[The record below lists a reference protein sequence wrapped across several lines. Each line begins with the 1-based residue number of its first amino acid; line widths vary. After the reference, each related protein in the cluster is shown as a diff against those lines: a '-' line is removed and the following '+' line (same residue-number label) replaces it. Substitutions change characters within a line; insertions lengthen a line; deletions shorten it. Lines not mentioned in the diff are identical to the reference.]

1 MGLHVLCINSHVSQ
15 RCSGFPTMYIPV
27 MLLNFRIITAYKNR
41 YAFLNR
47 MRESSAKAKAAVK
60 KNKESSSKSSCYTKE
75 QFKQDWWFIVRF
87 FILLIPFFF
96 VYGFF
101 FYSYNVTYFA
111 LSVHLLYILIN
122 MAAVIYLCTIR
133 KLLKRYEI
141 DVALQMFLVGIL
153 FIVYWVL
160 DNLMWNVFIV
170 LLSDSQNYGIIGYSC
185 VKLAMA
191 YLYVVPTLGLAIR
204 DLIRAREN
212 VKQGKKAFE
221 EDDDLEA
228 NKSKKYGK
236 ELEEFAATK
245 RAQQGQG
252 NAKDDATDTNSEQK
266 TPDLSSLATS
276 RSADIT
282 VVVDAGLEKG
292 QNDEKTTV

>member
-1 MGLHVLCINSHVSQ
+1 MCIHTNHQ
-15 RCSGFPTMYIPV
+15 QCSGFPTMYIPI
-27 MLLNFRIITAYKNR
+27 MLLNFRIITAHKNR

-47 MRESSAKAKAAVK
+47 KREGTAKIKPAVT
-60 KNKESSSKSSCYTKE
+60 KNKSSLKSSCYTKE

-101 FYSYNVTYFA
+101 FYSYDVTYFA
-111 LSVHLLYILIN
+111 LSVHLLYMLIN
-122 MAAVIYLCTIR
+122 MGAVVYLCTIR

-160 DNLMWNVFIV
+160 DNLMWNVFFV
-170 LLSDSQNYGIIGYSC
+170 LLSDSQSYGIIGYSC

-191 YLYVVPTLGLAIR
+191 YLYLVPTLGLAIR
-204 DLIRAREN
+204 DLVRAREN
-212 VKQGKKAFE
+212 LKQGKKAFE